1 MPILDFFNGE
11 VVSYTISDSTI
22 LELKMNESGVIPD
35 SSL

>member
-11 VVSYTISDSTI
+11 MDNYTISDSTI